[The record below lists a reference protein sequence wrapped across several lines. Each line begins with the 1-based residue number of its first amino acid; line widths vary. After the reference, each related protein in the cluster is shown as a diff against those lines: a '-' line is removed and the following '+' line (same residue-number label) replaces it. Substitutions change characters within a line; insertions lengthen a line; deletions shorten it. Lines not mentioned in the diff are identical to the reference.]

1 MRADPK
7 EELKEGLKHCLWF
20 RGPVLMDHLMTLRND
35 VNQLNA
41 ASRPEANRVDLENSS
56 NT

>member
-1 MRADPK
+1 MAADPK
-7 EELKEGLKHCLWF
+7 EELSEGLKHCLWF

-41 ASRPEANRVDLENSS
+41 ASRPEENRVDLENSS